1 MKSRRYSLF
10 LPRDLANGLM
20 RAYWDKS
27 HFLYSV
33 IDRGNVHVA
42 ATVIKITETAAMPR
56 FSPTGQ
62 QDLAGYDWD
71 VRWTMPSPLGS

>member
-33 IDRGNVHVA
+33 IDRGNI
-42 ATVIKITETAAMPR
+42 TVMYLKC
-56 FSPTGQ
+56 
-62 QDLAGYDWD
+62 
-71 VRWTMPSPLGS
+71 PSDRSYRRY